1 MRATRGLVAG
11 CVLASA
17 LLTLGGAATAVA
29 QSNKDKSRRTTMADA
44 NTLIDLNLE
53 FSNSFNKGDLTLLT
67 RLSMLVLTC
76 LDARV
81 DPAHLFGLEL
91 GDAVVMRNIGG
102 RVTDDVIE
110 QIAILRGLAVVAGGA
125 AFEVAVVHHTD
136 CGASRFANPQVRQKI
151 DQAAG
156 TGEAAIE
163 RLAITDPQISVAEDL
178 DRLRAAP
185 TLPDELVVGGYVYDV
200 TDGRV
205 REVIA
210 PASLRKGA
218 GS

>member
-1 MRATRGLVAG
+1 MTDVH
-11 CVLASA
+11 
-17 LLTLGGAATAVA
+17 
-29 QSNKDKSRRTTMADA
+29 
-44 NTLIDLNLE
+44 TLIDRNFE
-53 FSNSFNKGDLTLLT
+53 FASNFNQGDLALPP
-67 RLSMLVLTC
+67 RLSILILTC

-81 DPAHLFGLEL
+81 DPAHLFHLEL

-102 RVTDDVIE
+102 RVTDEIIE

-163 RLAITDPQISVAEDL
+163 RLAITDPRISVAEDL

-185 TLPDELVVGGYVYDV
+185 TLPDELVVAGYVYDV

-210 PASLRKGA
+210 AASLRKGA

>member
-1 MRATRGLVAG
+1 MPTTRGLVPG

-17 LLTLGGAATAVA
+17 LLTLGSAATAVA
-29 QSNKDKSRRTTMADA
+29 QSNQDKSRRTNMADVH
-44 NTLIDLNLE
+44 TLIDCNLE
-53 FSNSFNKGDLTLLT
+53 FANSFNQGDLTLLP
-67 RLSMLVLTC
+67 RLSILVLTC

-102 RVTDDVIE
+102 RVTDEVIE
-110 QIAILRGLAVVAGGA
+110 QIAILRGLAVAAGGA
-125 AFEVAVVHHTD
+125 GFEVAVVHHTD
-136 CGASRFANPQVRQKI
+136 CGASRFANPQVRQKMA
-151 DQAAG
+151 QVAG
-156 TGEAAIE
+156 TAEAAIE
-163 RLAITDPQISVAEDL
+163 RLAITDPKISVAEDL

>member
-1 MRATRGLVAG
+1 
-11 CVLASA
+11 
-17 LLTLGGAATAVA
+17 
-29 QSNKDKSRRTTMADA
+29 MANA
-44 NTLIDLNLE
+44 HTLIDRNLE
-53 FSNSFNKGDLTLLT
+53 FANSFNQGDLTLLP
-67 RLSMLVLTC
+67 RLSILVLTC

-102 RVTDDVIE
+102 RVTDEVIE
-110 QIAILRGLAVVAGGA
+110 QIAILRGLAVAGGGA
-125 AFEVAVVHHTD
+125 GFEVAVVHHTD
-136 CGASRFANPQVRQKI
+136 CGASRFANPQVRKKMAQV
-151 DQAAG
+151 AG

-185 TLPDELVVGGYVYDV
+185 TLPDELVVAGYVYDV
-200 TDGRV
+200 TDGHV
-205 REVIA
+205 REIIA

>member
-1 MRATRGLVAG
+1 
-11 CVLASA
+11 
-17 LLTLGGAATAVA
+17 
-29 QSNKDKSRRTTMADA
+29 MADVH
-44 NTLIDLNLE
+44 TLIDRNLE
-53 FSNSFNKGDLTLLT
+53 FANSFNQGDLTLLP

-81 DPAHLFGLEL
+81 DPAHLFGLAL

-110 QIAILRGLAVVAGGA
+110 QIAILRGLAVVAGGV

-136 CGASRFANPQVRQKI
+136 CGASRFANPEVRQKLGE
-151 DQAAG
+151 AAG
-156 TGEAAIE
+156 TGEVAIK

-185 TLPDELVVGGYVYDV
+185 ILPDDLVVAGYVYDV
-200 TDGRV
+200 TDGHV
-205 REVIA
+205 REAVA
-210 PASLRKGA
+210 PASLR
-218 GS
+218 

>member
-1 MRATRGLVAG
+1 MRTTRGLVAG

-17 LLTLGGAATAVA
+17 LLTLVGADTAVA
-29 QSNKDKSRRTTMADA
+29 QSNKDESRRTTMADVQ
-44 NTLIDLNLE
+44 TLVDRNVE
-53 FSNSFNKGDLTLLT
+53 FAKSFNQGDLALLP
-67 RLSMLVLTC
+67 RLSILVLTC

-102 RVTDDVIE
+102 RVTDEVIE
-110 QIAILRGLAVVAGGA
+110 QIAILRGLAVVAGGTG
-125 AFEVAVVHHTD
+125 FEVAIVHHTD
-136 CGASRFANPQVRQKI
+136 CGASRFANAQVRQRMGEV
-151 DQAAG
+151 AG
-156 TGEAAIE
+156 TGEAAIK
-163 RLAITDPQISVAEDL
+163 RLAIADPQISVAEDL

-185 TLPDELVVGGYVYDV
+185 TLPDELVVAGYVYDV
-200 TDGRV
+200 TDGHV

-210 PASLRKGA
+210 PASLRKGD

>member
-1 MRATRGLVAG
+1 
-11 CVLASA
+11 
-17 LLTLGGAATAVA
+17 
-29 QSNKDKSRRTTMADA
+29 MADA
-44 NTLIDLNLE
+44 HTLIDRNLE
-53 FSNSFNKGDLTLLT
+53 FANSFNQGDLTLLP

-102 RVTDDVIE
+102 RVTDEIIG
-110 QIAILRGLAVVAGGA
+110 QIAILRGLAVVAGGTG
-125 AFEVAVVHHTD
+125 FEVAVVHHTD
-136 CGASRFANPQVRQKI
+136 CGASRFANPQVRQKMS
-151 DQAAG
+151 QVAG
-156 TGEAAIE
+156 IGEAAIE
-163 RLAITDPQISVAEDL
+163 RLAITDPQISVVEDL

-185 TLPDELVVGGYVYDV
+185 TLPDELVVAAYVYDV
-200 TDGRV
+200 TDGHV
-205 REVIA
+205 REIIA